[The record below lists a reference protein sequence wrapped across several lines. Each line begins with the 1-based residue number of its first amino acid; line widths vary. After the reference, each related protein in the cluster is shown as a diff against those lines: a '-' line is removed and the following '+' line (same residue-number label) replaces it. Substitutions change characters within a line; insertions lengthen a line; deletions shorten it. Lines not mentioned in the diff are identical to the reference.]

1 MMFYLF
7 VFSLKLD
14 QVKESKTQFEWPEGE
29 NVTVQYGEVQK
40 LWGQKWREGAGGNL
54 LTGLF

>member
-40 LWGQKWREGAGGNL
+40 LWGQK
-54 LTGLF
+54 